1 MQGEN
6 IYIRRNVMKN
16 KRFFMGILGF
26 LLVFG
31 LFWTGCDSPTSPKKD
46 PITYVV
52 IYNANGGTGVAPQVQ
67 AAVAGDSITV
77 ADKGSSLTAPAGRTF
92 NGWNTAADGS
102 GTSYAVGATLTLVD
116 ANVTLFA
123 QWKLSDNAY
132 TVTYN
137 ANGGGGTVPEQQ
149 IVIAGASFTV
159 AGQGSLTAPT
169 GKAFNGW
176 NTNATGT
183 GTAYTAGSSRT
194 VSSNITLYAQW
205 ITSSGASYTVY
216 YYANGAASGSPPS
229 SQTVLD
235 GTTFTVAGQGSLT
248 APAGTAFD
256 GWNTSSYGT
265 GTAYRAGS
273 SQTVSSDIYLYAQW
287 VTSSGA
293 SYTVTYSANGASGTV
308 PSAQTALDG
317 ITIEIAGQGDLTYSG
332 KAFNGWNTNSS
343 GTGTTYP
350 AGSLLTVNATITLYA
365 QWIDSTGVTYTVSYN
380 SNGGTGTVPYL
391 TVSDGQTITLPGGSG
406 FSYSGYTFGGWTA
419 ISTNGTYYYIG
430 QSYTVSGNVTFYAVW
445 DYTGG
450 STYTVT
456 FNANG
461 GTGTPPPSRLVGS
474 TSSITLPSGSGLSR
488 TGYTFAG
495 WSTSSE
501 PNETNTY
508 TSGSSYSMYYSNVT
522 FYAAWQ
528 VNSNTITFD
537 TNGGSTV
544 SSQTVNSGGTATLP
558 SPAPTKDNFTFGGW
572 YSDSELTSTY
582 NFSTTVLTNITL
594 YAKWNPVPTYTVTFD
609 TNGGST
615 VETQTVNSGGIATRP
630 ATNPTKEGFIF
641 VNWYSDSALTTVYSF
656 ATTVTANITLYAN
669 WLQPEPITMTIGF
682 VPDAAP
688 VITGPT
694 IYNTNYV
701 PIGNEDT
708 PPSATITLADPSQYD
723 SINWY
728 IPGTGISE
736 SGGSITLSVG
746 NTAYNAEGQHALTL
760 EVIIKGVPYSRT
772 INFTVA
778 GTPPATN
785 KSITILM
792 YDSYGDGWN
801 SAALRITVNG
811 TYLSSNASIGSG
823 YTNTYTF
830 SVTTG
835 DAVKISW
842 VSGNYNNECSF
853 IVYYSDVT
861 PSPAFYS
868 GSFSQGSVGPT
879 SWNGTG
885 ALAYKVR
892 QTLGSTSTGTELTS
906 FTVQN

>member
-1 MQGEN
+1 
-6 IYIRRNVMKN
+6 MKN
-16 KRFFMGILGF
+16 KPFFTGILGF

-31 LFWTGCDSPTSPKKD
+31 LFWTGCDSPTSTKQP
-46 PITYVV
+46 PITYAV
-52 IYNANGGTGVAPQVQ
+52 IYNANGGGGPPPPAQ

-77 ADKGSSLTAPAGRTF
+77 AGQSNLTAPTGKTF

-123 QWKLSDNAY
+123 QWKTADNAY

-149 IVIAGASFTV
+149 IVLAGETFTV

-169 GKAFNGW
+169 GKAFTGW
-176 NTNATGT
+176 NTNSSGT

-205 ITSSGASYTVY
+205 VTSSGQSYTVY
-216 YYANGAASGSPPS
+216 YYANGAASGSPPA

-256 GWNTSSYGT
+256 GWNTDSYGT
-265 GTAYRAGS
+265 GTAYRAGT
-273 SQTVSSDIYLYAQW
+273 SQTVSSNITLYAQW
-287 VTSSGA
+287 VTSSGQ
-293 SYTVTYSANGASGTV
+293 SYTVTYNANGASGTV

-380 SNGGTGTVPYL
+380 SNGGTGTVPSL

-406 FSYSGYTFGGWTA
+406 LSYSGYTFAGWTA

-544 SSQTVNSGGTATLP
+544 PSQTVNSGGTATLP
-558 SPAPTKDNFTFGGW
+558 DPAPTKDGFTFGGW
-572 YSDSELTSTY
+572 YSDSELTTTY
-582 NFSTTVLTNITL
+582 SFSTTVLTNITL

-609 TNGGST
+609 SNGGST

-630 ATNPTKEGFIF
+630 ATNPTKEGFVF

-656 ATTVTANITLYAN
+656 ATTVTANITLYAK

-688 VITGPT
+688 VINGPT
-694 IYNTNYV
+694 IYNTSYV
-701 PIGNEDT
+701 PSGGEEA
-708 PPSATITLADPSQYD
+708 PPSATITLTNPSQYD

-736 SGGSITLSVG
+736 SEDSITLSVG

-772 INFTVA
+772 INFTVV
-778 GTPPATN
+778 GTPPAT
-785 KSITILM
+785 SSTVMIEM
-792 YDSYGDGWN
+792 FDSNGDGWDG
-801 SAALRITVNG
+801 SGALRIYINNTMYASNVR
-811 TYLSSNASIGSG
+811 TSSS
-823 YTNTYTF
+823 YNTYTF
-830 SVTTG
+830 DVTTG
-835 DAVKISW
+835 DVVQIYW
-842 VSGNYNNECSF
+842 YSGSYLGENSF
-853 IVYYSDVT
+853 IVYYYDT
-861 PSPAFYS
+861 PPSPAFTSSNNSTWNGSNALVYRLRGALTGTS
-868 GSFSQGSVGPT
+868 SGALLGSFTAQ
-879 SWNGTG
+879 
-885 ALAYKVR
+885 
-892 QTLGSTSTGTELTS
+892 
-906 FTVQN
+906 